1 MIVSQ
6 FKDHTTYGN
15 LRAMLEQVMMLE
27 VLCPDTLTDSN
38 AVKEVS
44 SRFCQPTFVKR
55 KYFNE
60 NNGIEHAKRLV
71 TQECTP
77 TLLECSGMYL
87 AMSALSAAVQYVE
100 FVQQI
105 NFAGLN
111 FCLLIYSNRFD
122 FEFFFDSSNVIVLSC
137 FLNIDCKKS
146 SRYDTY
152 GHQHNSKLRTCPKYQ
167 KWRLEALFDGLH
179 ESLQNFHGIT
189 PVESINSSTHAKWLQ
204 CREVECPFRRK

>member
-1 MIVSQ
+1 MVVSQ

-15 LRAMLEQVMMLE
+15 LRAMLEQVTMLE
-27 VLCPDTLTDSN
+27 VLGPDTLTDSN

-71 TQECTP
+71 TQECAP

-105 NFAGLN
+105 NFAGAHISIISH
-111 FCLLIYSNRFD
+111 LLEFD
-122 FEFFFDSSNVIVLSC
+122 KRSLTI
-137 FLNIDCKKS
+137 
-146 SRYDTY
+146 
-152 GHQHNSKLRTCPKYQ
+152 SKLLR
-167 KWRLEALFDGLH
+167 
-179 ESLQNFHGIT
+179 
-189 PVESINSSTHAKWLQ
+189 
-204 CREVECPFRRK
+204 